1 MPRVPMRVNIHRD
14 IGTLQVSVESVLSTW
29 PTTWLLSL
37 VLYVKVLKIIYQ
49 AALNDIYN
57 TSVEFAEYCRF

>member
-1 MPRVPMRVNIHRD
+1 MPRVPMRMNIHRD
-14 IGTLQVSVESVLSTW
+14 TGTLQVSVESVLSTW

>member
-1 MPRVPMRVNIHRD
+1 MRMNIHRD